1 MFYDYVVALTA
12 LRRARDLAR
21 SALPD
26 AAVEHAEAAEPAGS
40 PQPAGSDRPSWW
52 VTCPCGEWGLSR
64 EDHDSWLALCQHL
77 FPQLD
82 RELDEWEHTYGRLY
96 LRR

>member
-1 MFYDYVVALTA
+1 MLNDYIVALIA

-26 AAVEHAEAAEPAGS
+26 AAVEHADADAPSGP

-52 VTCPCGEWGLSR
+52 VTCPCGEWGLAR
-64 EDHDSWLALCQHL
+64 EDHNAWLALCQHL

-96 LRR
+96 LQR

>member
-1 MFYDYVVALTA
+1 
-12 LRRARDLAR
+12 
-21 SALPD
+21 
-26 AAVEHAEAAEPAGS
+26 
-40 PQPAGSDRPSWW
+40 
-52 VTCPCGEWGLSR
+52 LSR
-64 EDHDSWLALCQHL
+64 EDHNAWLALCQHL